1 VPDRDR
7 ELARARALLDD
18 TFVGIDVLREA
29 ATGGMGLVFEGI
41 ELSTG
46 RRVAVKLLAEGHAS
60 NMARFA
66 AEAEILE
73 RLATDTIV
81 AYVAHGVTREGEPYL
96 IMDWLEGE
104 TLAALLARRGRALEL
119 GDVLTIARR
128 IAAALACAHE
138 HGIVHRDVKP
148 SNVFLPGGIPGQA
161 KLIDFGIARHFG
173 RDDRNLTT
181 TGQLVGTPGY
191 MAPEQALGRRD
202 LDGRVDLFALG
213 CLMYEMIHGEPP
225 FAGVEVV
232 EVLAR
237 VLMQEPQPPATDGP
251 AVPPRIGSLVTALLA
266 KEPQDRVATASLV
279 EAELAEIADALE
291 RGDQVAL
298 RREPY
303 RRVTPPRRL
312 RRSIVV
318 VGALVAIAS
327 GAVIWKLRD
336 GGSETVPKR
345 CDGGEAAF
353 ASAWNAERRQS
364 LRDALAKAKTPSA
377 PLEAELDRY
386 GATWSLQ
393 HADACRAT
401 RIRGDQTEAM
411 LDLRMV
417 CLERRRQA
425 VVALLDVVST
435 AAPATAARASSAAKG
450 LPPVADCA
458 DVATL
463 KLVEPPPADPAVR
476 KQLDELAARLATARV
491 RYQTGGYEAALAET
505 RPINV
510 AAQKLGYR
518 PFEAD
523 AGLLQGQLEHR
534 LNQLD
539 AAIATVQSAVWA
551 AEAGRND
558 EVAARGWVL
567 LVFLVGYERRDHA
580 RAQELAQRT
589 SAAIARL
596 GGNADIEASLEQ
608 SLGAIAATQ
617 GRLEESIR
625 HFRNAIPLLER
636 QFGPEHPNVAGAREN
651 LATALLEQGDAH
663 AAVEL
668 MRQVLAVREK
678 TLVAGH
684 QLIGRALQNLGTARD
699 QIGEHARAEADLRR
713 ALAIS
718 TASLTPEHPE
728 IAEIH
733 TMLARVLSHGDKP
746 EDALAIGRT
755 GIALAEAAYGSAS
768 AELATHRLSFAGVLG
783 DAGKLGDAD
792 AMLARAETTFAK
804 LDARGDLARTWVARG
819 DLQLRRARWREAIA
833 LYERALPILETTEA
847 SDEPRIRAQAHLGIA
862 YLRTNRAKP
871 ALAVLERPHATAHV
885 SPGLRATHDFA
896 LAQALWAGGGDRVR
910 ARELA
915 DRAIAGFS
923 ASPKQLAEA
932 KAWRARHR

>member
-1 VPDRDR
+1 MPERDR

-41 ELSTG
+41 ELATG
-46 RRVAVKLLAEGHAS
+46 RRVAVKLLLPGHAS

-73 RLATDTIV
+73 RLDTDTIV

-96 IMDWLEGE
+96 IMEWLEGE
-104 TLAALLARRGRALEL
+104 TLAALLARRSLEL
-119 GDVLTIARR
+119 DEAVTIARR
-128 IAAALACAHE
+128 IAAALACAHD

-148 SNVFLPGGIPGQA
+148 SNVFLPGGVPGNA
-161 KLIDFGIARHFG
+161 KLIDFGIARHFD

-213 CLMYEMIHGEPP
+213 CLMYEMIHGQPP
-225 FAGVEVV
+225 FPGVEVV

-237 VLMQEPQPPATDGP
+237 VLMQEPQPPTGGGRP
-251 AVPPRIGSLVTALLA
+251 VPPRVGSLVTALLA
-266 KEPQDRVATASLV
+266 KEPQDRVATAALV
-279 EAELAEIADALE
+279 VAELDEIAAAIA
-291 RGDQVAL
+291 RGDQAAL

-303 RRVTPPRRL
+303 RKPTRATRRT
-312 RRSIVV
+312 RSIAVA
-318 VGALVAIAS
+318 GALVAVAS
-327 GAVIWKLRD
+327 GAVIWNL
-336 GGSETVPKR
+336 STESTPAR
-345 CDGGEAAF
+345 CDGGAAAF
-353 ASAWNAERRQS
+353 ASAWNAERRTT

-377 PLEAELDRY
+377 PLEADLDRY
-386 GATWSLQ
+386 GEAWVSQ
-393 HADACRAT
+393 HGEACRAT
-401 RIRGDQTEAM
+401 RVRGDQTEAM

-425 VVALLDVVST
+425 VVALLDVVAS
-435 AAPATAARASSAAKG
+435 AEPAIAARASSAARS

-463 KLVEPPPADPAVR
+463 KLVDPPPADPAVR

-491 RYQTGGYEAALAET
+491 RYQMGTYDAALADART
-505 RPINV
+505 I
-510 AAQKLGYR
+510 AAAAHELGHR

-539 AAIATVQSAVWA
+539 AAVDTLQAAVWA
-551 AEAGRND
+551 AEAGHND

-567 LVFLVGYERRDHA
+567 LVFLVGYERRDFA

-596 GGNADIEASLEQ
+596 GGSPDIEASLEQ

-617 GRLEESIR
+617 GKREESIQ
-625 HFRNAIPLLER
+625 HFRKAVPLLEK
-636 QFGPEHPNVAGAREN
+636 QFGPDHPNVAGAREN
-651 LATALLEQGDAH
+651 LATALLEQGDAK

-668 MRQVLAVREK
+668 MEQVLASREK
-678 TLVAGH
+678 TLIAGH
-684 QLIGRALQNLGTARD
+684 QLIGRALQGLGTARD
-699 QIGEHARAEADLRR
+699 QVGDHARAETDLRR

-718 TASLTPEHPE
+718 TASLAPEHPE

-733 TMLARVLSHGDKP
+733 TMLAQVLSHGGKT
-746 EDALAIGRT
+746 EDALAIGRK
-755 GIALAEAAYGSAS
+755 GIALAEAAYGPDSAPF
-768 AELATHRLSFAGVLG
+768 ATHLRAFADVLG
-783 DAGKLGDAD
+783 DAGKLAEAD
-792 AMLARAETTFAK
+792 AMLARAETTFANPK
-804 LDARGDLARTWVARG
+804 LDARSDLARTWVARG
-819 DLQLRRARWREAIA
+819 DLQLRRMKWREAAA
-833 LYERALPILETTEA
+833 LYERALAILETAEA
-847 SDEPRIRAQAHLGIA
+847 SDEPRLRAQTHLGIA
-862 YLRTNRAKP
+862 YLRTNRAKQ
-871 ALAVLERPHATAHV
+871 ALAVLERADATRIPDLAAV
-885 SPGLRATHDFA
+885 HDLA
-896 LAQALWAGGGDRVR
+896 LAEALWASGGDRDR
-910 ARELA
+910 ARQLA
-915 DRAIAGFS
+915 DRAIERFS
-923 ASPKQLAEA
+923 RSPSYRRELAQA